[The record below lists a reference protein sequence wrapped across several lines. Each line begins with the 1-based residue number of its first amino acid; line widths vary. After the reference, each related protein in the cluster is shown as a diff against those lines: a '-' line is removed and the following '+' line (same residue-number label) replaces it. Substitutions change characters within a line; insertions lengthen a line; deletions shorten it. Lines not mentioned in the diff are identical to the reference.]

1 MASIAEIT
9 LIKTKTVFKRIFL
22 YLFLILISIFMILPF
37 LWILITSLKP
47 ISEVFTRPII
57 IFSQNMGLFNFEQ
70 AIEMGVFTR
79 LWNTFLIAF
88 LATILRLFFCSL
100 AGYGF
105 AKFRF
110 PGRNILFSVLIASMI
125 VPFTV
130 ILIPLYAM
138 MVSFHWVDTILP
150 LIIPGAAS
158 AFGIF
163 FMRQYI
169 KSIPDELLDAARVDG
184 CPEFKIYI
192 RIILPI
198 ITPGLISL
206 GLIFF
211 MQVWNDFLLPLVILK
226 TPGNQTLPVMIA
238 SLFGL
243 PGETNMYTIQMA
255 ISVISITPLII
266 IFLLFQRRITS
277 GITFGAVKE

>member
-1 MASIAEIT
+1 MAVITEST
-9 LIKTKTVFKRIFL
+9 LIKTKTVGKRIFI
-22 YLFLILISIFMILPF
+22 YLVLISLSIFMIFPYF
-37 LWILITSLKP
+37 WILITSLKTVA
-47 ISEVFTRPII
+47 EVFHSPII
-57 IFSQNMGLFNFEQ
+57 IFSRNMGLFNFRD
-70 AIEMGVFTR
+70 AIDKGVLIR
-79 LWNTFLIAF
+79 LWNTLFISF
-88 LATILRLFFCSL
+88 TATALRLFFCAL

-125 VPFTV
+125 VPFAVTLV
-130 ILIPLYAM
+130 PLYIM
-138 MVSFHWVDTILP
+138 MVNFHWIDTFLP

-169 KSIPDELLDAARVDG
+169 RSIPDELLDAARIDG
-184 CPEFKIYI
+184 CSEFGIFT
-192 RIILPI
+192 RVIIPV

-226 TPGNQTLPVMIA
+226 TPENQTLPVMIA
-238 SLFGL
+238 SFFGV
-243 PGETNMYTIQMA
+243 PGETNMYAIQMA
-255 ISVISITPLII
+255 IAVFSITPLII
-266 IFLLFQRRITS
+266 IFLIFQKRVTE
-277 GITFGAVKE
+277 GITAGAVKG

>member
-1 MASIAEIT
+1 MAVIKEST
-9 LIKTKTVFKRIFL
+9 LIKTKTVGKRIFI
-22 YLFLILISIFMILPF
+22 YLVLIPICIFMILPYF
-37 LWILITSLKP
+37 WILITSLKTVA
-47 ISEVFTRPII
+47 EVFHSPII
-57 IFSQNMGLFNFEQ
+57 IFSRNMGLFNFRD
-70 AIEMGVFTR
+70 AIDKGVLIR
-79 LWNTFLIAF
+79 LWNTFFISF
-88 LATILRLFFCSL
+88 TATILRLFFCAL

-125 VPFTV
+125 VPFAV
-130 ILIPLYAM
+130 VLVPLYIM
-138 MVSFHWVDTILP
+138 MVNFHWIDTFLP

-169 KSIPDELLDAARVDG
+169 RTIPDELLDAARIDG
-184 CPEFKIYI
+184 CSEFGIFT
-192 RIILPI
+192 RVIIPV

-226 TPGNQTLPVMIA
+226 TPENQTLPVMIA
-238 SLFGL
+238 SLFGV
-243 PGETNMYTIQMA
+243 PGKTNMYTLQMA
-255 ISVISITPLII
+255 IAVISITPLII
-266 IFLLFQRRITS
+266 IFLIFQRRFTA
-277 GITFGAVKE
+277 GITAGAVKG

>member
-1 MASIAEIT
+1 MAVITEST
-9 LIKTKTVFKRIFL
+9 LIKTKTVGKRIFI
-22 YLFLILISIFMILPF
+22 YMVLISLSIFMIFPYF
-37 LWILITSLKP
+37 WILITSLKTVA
-47 ISEVFTRPII
+47 EVFHSPII
-57 IFSQNMGLFNFEQ
+57 IFSRNMGLFNFRD
-70 AIEMGVFTR
+70 AIDKGVLIR
-79 LWNTFLIAF
+79 LWNTLFISF
-88 LATILRLFFCSL
+88 TATALRLFFCAL

-125 VPFTV
+125 VPFAVTLV
-130 ILIPLYAM
+130 PLYIM
-138 MVSFHWVDTILP
+138 MVNFHWIDTFLP

-169 KSIPDELLDAARVDG
+169 RSIPDELLDAARIDG
-184 CPEFKIYI
+184 CSEFGIFT
-192 RIILPI
+192 RVIIPV

-226 TPGNQTLPVMIA
+226 TPENQTLPVMIA
-238 SLFGL
+238 SFFGV
-243 PGETNMYTIQMA
+243 PGETNMYAIQMA
-255 ISVISITPLII
+255 IAVFSITPLII
-266 IFLLFQRRITS
+266 IFLIFQKRVTE
-277 GITFGAVKE
+277 GITAGAVKG

>member
-1 MASIAEIT
+1 MAVIKENT
-9 LIKTKTVFKRIFL
+9 LIKTKTVGKKIFV
-22 YLFLILISIFMILPF
+22 YLLLIPISIFMVLPYF
-37 LWILITSLKP
+37 WILITSLKTVA
-47 ISEVFTRPII
+47 EVFHSPII
-57 IFSQNMGLFNFEQ
+57 IFSRNMGLFNFRD
-70 AIEMGVFTR
+70 AIDKGVLIR
-79 LWNTFLIAF
+79 LWNTFFISF
-88 LATILRLFFCSL
+88 TATILRLFFCAL

-125 VPFTV
+125 VPFAV
-130 ILIPLYAM
+130 VLVPLYIM
-138 MVSFHWVDTILP
+138 MVNFHWIDTFLP

-169 KSIPDELLDAARVDG
+169 RTIPDELLDAARIDG
-184 CPEFKIYI
+184 CSEFGIFT
-192 RIILPI
+192 RVIIPV

-226 TPGNQTLPVMIA
+226 TPENQTLPVMIA
-238 SLFGL
+238 SLFGV
-243 PGETNMYTIQMA
+243 PGKTNMYTLQMA
-255 ISVISITPLII
+255 IAVISITPLII
-266 IFLLFQRRITS
+266 IFLIFQRRFTT
-277 GITFGAVKE
+277 GITLGAVKG